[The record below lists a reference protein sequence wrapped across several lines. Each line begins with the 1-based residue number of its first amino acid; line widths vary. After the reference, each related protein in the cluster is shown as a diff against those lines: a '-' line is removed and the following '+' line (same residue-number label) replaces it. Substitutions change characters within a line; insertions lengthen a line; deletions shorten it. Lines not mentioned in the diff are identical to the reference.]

1 MLLALLTGMLAVAG
15 FAGGIVCLSIVDKV
29 INGDID
35 L

>member
-1 MLLALLTGMLAVAG
+1 MMGAFLAGALA
-15 FAGGIVCLSIVDKV
+15 FAVFACCLVCLSIVDKV